1 MSPLVLGEILGL
13 FVNILTADENYHI
26 EDCENLQLSIQI
38 HLSEKR
44 KIYFNFL
51 LHFWNIHQISNI
63 LKENMIVIANVFP
76 TFQTV
81 KILLRPLSK
90 KHCFKTRFDN
100 TPVKLS
106 QIPVK
111 YLWKCFYHIFS
122 SFSGRLIRKTSSLV
136 LGEVLGVFV
145 NILTADDKYPL
156 QDCENLQLPIQM
168 QLSEKR
174 KLFWEFFVTLL
185 EPASI
190 FKHFGRK
197 GVRHG

>member
-44 KIYFNFL
+44 KIYF
-51 LHFWNIHQISNI
+51 
-63 LKENMIVIANVFP
+63 K
-76 TFQTV
+76 
-81 KILLRPLSK
+81 
-90 KHCFKTRFDN
+90 
-100 TPVKLS
+100 
-106 QIPVK
+106 
-111 YLWKCFYHIFS
+111 
-122 SFSGRLIRKTSSLV
+122 
-136 LGEVLGVFV
+136 
-145 NILTADDKYPL
+145 
-156 QDCENLQLPIQM
+156 
-168 QLSEKR
+168 
-174 KLFWEFFVTLL
+174 FFVTLL

>member
-51 LHFWNIHQISNI
+51 LYFWNIHQISNI

-90 KHCFKTRFDN
+90 KHCFRTRFDN

-106 QIPVK
+106 PNTCEISMK
-111 YLWKCFYHIFS
+111 
-122 SFSGRLIRKTSSLV
+122 V
-136 LGEVLGVFV
+136 LLSHFF
-145 NILTADDKYPL
+145 ILLRDVDL
-156 QDCENLQLPIQM
+156 ENLFP
-168 QLSEKR
+168 SVR
-174 KLFWEFFVTLL
+174 WS
-185 EPASI
+185 P
-190 FKHFGRK
+190 R
-197 GVRHG
+197 GVC